1 VKEIKKDSA
10 GNVTG
15 VICTCTE
22 VDKVSSK
29 PKAFIHWVSE
39 PVKIE
44 IRLYS
49 SLFKHKNP
57 EDPVEVPGGFV
68 TDCNRDSLK
77 ILESFADK
85 TLKSAKI
92 FDKFQFERNGF
103 FSVDPDTSA
112 EKLIFNQ
119 TVGLKED
126 AGK

>member
-1 VKEIKKDSA
+1 ML
-10 GNVTG
+10 
-15 VICTCTE
+15 
-22 VDKVSSK
+22 
-29 PKAFIHWVSE
+29 
-39 PVKIE
+39 
-44 IRLYS
+44 LYNFR
-49 SLFKHKNP
+49 FKHKNP

-112 EKLIFNQ
+112 EKVCVKRVLVNINHLI
-119 TVGLKED
+119 
-126 AGK
+126 